1 MRMKGGMMTLLV
13 TAVLSSAMA
22 FAGAQA
28 HDDPGKGKGD
38 PLANLEKT
46 GRSVRCLHLERIDTT
61 KILDRQHILF
71 RMRGGQLYINT
82 LPHACPGLTR
92 DRALSYSLSMPELCD
107 LDIVSVIDTGLHQEV
122 GSCGLGKFEEVK
134 EKGGAG
140 KDKGKAP
147 GNQETDDGN
156 R

>member
-1 MRMKGGMMTLLV
+1 MRMKGGMMTLL
-13 TAVLSSAMA
+13 AAALLSGAMA
-22 FAGAQA
+22 LSGAQA
-28 HDDPGKGKGD
+28 HDDHGKAKGD

-46 GRSVRCLHLERIDTT
+46 GRTARCLHLERIDTT

-71 RMRGGQLYINT
+71 RMRGGQLYLNT

-107 LDIVSVIDTGLHQEV
+107 LDIVTVIDTGTHQEV

-134 EKGGAG
+134 EKTSAA
-140 KDKGKAP
+140 KDKGEAP
-147 GNQETDDGN
+147 GNQEADDGN